1 MNAEGRFKLVVSTVV
16 ALGRYPTPTLL
27 NVNLHPGR
35 RLKNNLNDRE
45 CRWRREICAV
55 IGFRLRG
62 KNA

>member
-45 CRWRREICAV
+45 CRWRREICAT
-55 IGFRLRG
+55 
-62 KNA
+62 